1 MSIIRAVVN
10 VNYSLSRINKGEI
23 KESIKDLLST
33 IITLAY

>member
-10 VNYSLSRINKGEI
+10 VNYSLSRINKEEI